1 MDRTDSQD
9 DSSYEKTVA
18 REHRRLDALF
28 ETLLAAL
35 RRGDGHAIG
44 ARDAFAELRNALE
57 SHIDQEDRLYYP
69 ALRALRPVHRPL
81 ITDLVDAHVLFRSR
95 LEALEARLSS
105 TSSNALPEAERAAA
119 DFAAAFGAHEA
130 SEEAML
136 RSIDAELARASSG
149 PRS

>member
-9 DSSYEKTVA
+9 DSYEKRVA

-35 RRGDGHAIG
+35 RGGDDHVFE
-44 ARDAFAELRNALE
+44 ARDVFAELRDALE

-81 ITDLVDAHVLFRSR
+81 ITDLVDAHALFRSR

-105 TSSNALPEAERAAA
+105 ASSDALAEAERAVA

-136 RSIDAELARASSG
+136 RSIDAELARASSS
-149 PRS
+149 PHI